1 MTRRPRVGLAVAEDL
16 HDYGLSRHLSEN
28 YAAAFRRL
36 GWEAAAETLRPDDPR
51 PLRRLLAP
59 GTDLLFT
66 HGGRLMAPGGPL
78 GDGIGAALRAADKPV
93 LMLLA
98 DPPFSPWLP
107 PILDRLP
114 PRTAAFA
121 IDPGFL
127 PGLPAALAA
136 PYLPCAHLLDG
147 HGPAATQ
154 DKDIPLL
161 FVGALGDPDAVWRQV
176 PQADKPAFRALT
188 EAASAQPDRP
198 LAELA
203 ATVLP
208 ACGHAA
214 EAGAAAIRDLLHRA
228 DLFLRSRRRLAFAR
242 RVLRH
247 PAVLV
252 ANIDAGLPDMH
263 PEARIL
269 PAQPFPAML
278 ALLRRARTAA
288 ICQPNYPGALNERI
302 VFAMQAR
309 CVAIATAN
317 PRTRQLF
324 AEGREILFAGPEGE
338 DLDEAVAAAQD
349 AEGIRDAAA
358 TRVAAD
364 FTPDGNLRA
373 MLAAMASARLLDP
386 GLAVA
391 GGPRMTV
398 PPLF

>member
-1 MTRRPRVGLAVAEDL
+1 MSRRPRVGLAVAEAPG
-16 HDYGLSRHLSEN
+16 DYGLSRHLSEN

-36 GWEAAAETLRPDDPR
+36 GWEASVAALRPGDPA
-51 PLRRLLAP
+51 PLHRML
-59 GTDLLFT
+59 GSETDLLFS

-78 GDGIGAALRAADKPV
+78 GDGIRTALRAADKPV
-93 LMLLA
+93 LILLA

-107 PILDRLP
+107 PILANLP

-147 HGPAATQ
+147 HGPAATR
-154 DKDIPLL
+154 DKDIALL

-176 PQADKPAFRALT
+176 PAADRPAFRTLT
-188 EAASAQPDRP
+188 EAALAQPDAP
-198 LAELA
+198 LAALA
-203 ATVLP
+203 ASLLP
-208 ACGHAA
+208 ERGAA
-214 EAGAAAIRDLLHRA
+214 EAGTRALLHRA

-252 ANIDAGLPDMH
+252 ANIDPAQAGAH
-263 PEARIL
+263 PGARVL
-269 PAQPFPAML
+269 PAQPFPAIL
-278 ALLRRARTAA
+278 ALLRRARAVA
-288 ICQPNYPGALNERI
+288 VCQPNYPGALNERI

-309 CVAIATAN
+309 CVAVATAN

-324 AEGREILFAGPEGE
+324 ADGRELLLVGPEGE
-338 DLDEAVAAAQD
+338 GLDAAVAAAQE
-349 AEGIRDAAA
+349 AEDIRDAAQA
-358 TRVAAD
+358 RVAAD

-373 MLAAMASARLLDP
+373 MLAAMMAAGLLDP
-386 GLAVA
+386 ALPVA
-391 GGPRMTV
+391 DGPRLSV
-398 PPLF
+398 PPLP